1 MVRNHPR
8 VPRLPLAVAA
18 TTAAAVVAAHGSTG
32 SAGATPASGNLAP
45 GITTSHHSLEAA
57 AQEQGASPRILG
69 ARARG
74 GEPGQSSGLPA
85 GVPRKGSYAFLVKL
99 DTQTTAAA
107 QRGARSRGAS
117 AARAAARAQLSR
129 VTTAQNRVVAAL
141 PAKSRVLYRTHAV
154 LPGLAVVTDVAN
166 YAKLRGLSGVTAVY
180 PIAPKSPSNS
190 YAVPL
195 QGAPQAWKAFGDLG
209 QNSTVAVIDTGI
221 DYTHADFGGAGTTEA
236 YDTAKAA
243 KGASPDFPS
252 DKVIGGF
259 DLAGDDYQAD
269 PNSDNFNPIPTPD
282 PYPLDCNSHGSH
294 VAGTI
299 GGLGENADG
308 STYTGAY
315 DEDTPFDSMRIGPGV
330 APRAK
335 LYGFR
340 VFGCEGSTN
349 LTAAAIDMAAD
360 PNGDGSTTDHADV
373 VNLSLGSDYG
383 SPQDG
388 DSVAVDD
395 ASALGMTMVVASGN
409 AGDLYDV
416 GGSPGDAPSA
426 ITAAA
431 SQDASSQ
438 VDALNVAAPASI
450 EGKYAAE
457 RSIAYDWSTK
467 PDLAGEV
474 VRVTQQGNLDGC
486 DELSATDAAAVNG
499 HIAFVE
505 WTDTDAD
512 RRCGSVK
519 RSGNLAK
526 AGATGFIYA
535 DDEETFAA
543 GITGDKTI
551 PGVLVAKSGG
561 DAIRSELL
569 AGHTVTISGTTASG
583 FQQLVP
589 SQNDTIAGFSS
600 RGIGD
605 VDNVKPDVTAVGAS
619 VFSAGSGTGTRGLN
633 DGEPWRATPMTEGTA
648 GLVKSLHPDWSPE
661 QVKADIM
668 NTAGQDLFTGGNH
681 TGTKFAPQR
690 VGAGRIDIAKA
701 VANKVLA
708 SVVGNTG
715 AVSASFGPLA
725 VTAPQTLTKTIK
737 VQNTGTD
744 AVSYDVAYQARTSIP
759 GATYSVSPASITV
772 DPRSSKTVT
781 VTLTLDP
788 SKLTKTIDPTVDRTQ
803 GGLPREYQA
812 DASGLVVLTG
822 SGVPNLRVPVYAAPR
837 PASVMSQPSSL
848 SMPTSRQQSAM
859 LPLTGKRVNQGSGA
873 TAVRS
878 TVAGFELAA
887 TSGKAPACSAT
898 VTDGCVNF
906 SDERAADL
914 KYVGVT
920 SDAEQQRS
928 IGADPNTDGM
938 TYFAVSTQGAWRT
951 PSGIQDF
958 EISIDNN
965 GDGATDLVLFNS
977 RLTDTDVMVS
987 ELLDLSSGKV
997 VDLEGINDRL
1007 GDTDTALLDSDT
1019 LVMPVLTAALGLK
1032 PGASR
1037 ISYGI
1042 ASFDGYHDGAVDS
1055 IGLNDVGDP
1064 ENGLTFDPLQPGLA
1078 MYGSYDGDASP
1089 LLFRDS
1095 PGSVV
1100 KVSRNAPAYAADRGK
1115 GLLVVHFHNQN
1126 GHKAQVVSLSKSA
1139 ASPTLKLLPNP
1150 VRHGRTVTATIS
1162 VTSKSGVTPTGTVT
1176 LRRPDGTVIGTRT
1189 LKSGKATLT
1198 FTAKKAGTYRHYAR
1212 YNGDQNTAP
1221 ASSAI
1226 VNLKVT

>member
-1 MVRNHPR
+1 V
-8 VPRLPLAVAA
+8 
-18 TTAAAVVAAHGSTG
+18 
-32 SAGATPASGNLAP
+32 
-45 GITTSHHSLEAA
+45 
-57 AQEQGASPRILG
+57 LG
-69 ARARG
+69 ARAQG

-85 GVPRKGSYAFLVKL
+85 GVPKKGSYAFLVKL
-99 DTQTTAAA
+99 DTESTAAA

-129 VTTAQNRVVAAL
+129 VTAAQNRVVAAL

-154 LPGLAVVTDVAN
+154 LPGLAVVTDVSN
-166 YAKLRGLSGVTAVY
+166 YPRLRGISGVTAVY

-221 DYTHADFGGAGTTEA
+221 DYTHADFGGAGTKAA

-259 DLAGDDYQAD
+259 DLAGDDYNADPAD
-269 PNSDNFNPIPTPD
+269 PNFQPTPSPD

-299 GGLGENADG
+299 GGLGENGNG

-315 DEDTPFDSMRIGPGV
+315 DDSTPFESMRIGPGV

-340 VFGCEGSTN
+340 VFGCEGSTD
-349 LTAAAIDMAAD
+349 LVASAIDMAAD
-360 PNGDGSTTDHADV
+360 PNQDGSTSDHADV

-395 ASALGMTMVVASGN
+395 ASAMGMTMVVASGN

-431 SQDASSQ
+431 SQDAASQ
-438 VDALNVAAPASI
+438 VDALNVSSPASI
-450 EGKYAAE
+450 AGDYAAE
-457 RSIAYDWSTK
+457 RSIAYDWGTK
-467 PDLAGEV
+467 PDLAGDV
-474 VRVTQQGNLDGC
+474 VRVTQPGNLDGC
-486 DELSATDAAAVNG
+486 DPLNATDTGAVAG

-505 WTDTDAD
+505 WTDNDTV

-519 RSGNLAK
+519 RSGNLAQ
-526 AGATGFIYA
+526 AGATGFIFA

-543 GITGDKTI
+543 GITGSDTI

-561 DAIRSELL
+561 DAIRSELVN
-569 AGHTVTISGTTASG
+569 GNTVTISGTTANG
-583 FQQLVP
+583 FPQRFP
-589 SQNDTIAGFSS
+589 SQDDTLAGFSS

-619 VFSAGSGTGTRGLN
+619 VFSAGSGTGNQGLN
-633 DGEPWRATPMTEGTA
+633 DSGTSMATPMTAGTA
-648 GLVKSLHPDWSPE
+648 GLVKSMHPDWSPE

-681 TGTKFAPQR
+681 TGTKYAPQR
-690 VGAGRIDIAKA
+690 VGAGRIQIAKA
-701 VANKVLA
+701 VQNTVLA

-725 VTAPQTLTKTIK
+725 VTAPQALSKTIK

-744 AVSYDVAYQARTSIP
+744 AVSYGVGYEPRTSIP
-759 GATYSVSPASITV
+759 GATYSVSPASVTV

-837 PASVMSQPSSL
+837 PASVMTQPSSL
-848 SMPTSRQQSAM
+848 HMPTSKQQSAM
-859 LPLTGKRVNQGSGA
+859 LPLTGKRVHQGSGA

-887 TSGKAPACSAT
+887 TSGKAPACSKT
-898 VTDGCVNF
+898 VTDNCAQFPDV
-906 SDERAADL
+906 RAADL
-914 KYVGVT
+914 RYVGVT
-920 SDAEQQRS
+920 SDAEQERS

-938 TYFAVSTQGAWRT
+938 TYFAVSTEKAWRT
-951 PSGIQDF
+951 PAGMQEFDVL
-958 EISIDNN
+958 IDTDR
-965 GDGATDLVLFNS
+965 DGTSDLVLFNS
-977 RLTDTDVMVS
+977 RLTDTDIMVS
-987 ELLDLSSGKV
+987 EL
-997 VDLEGINDRL
+997 VDLATGEVLDAEPINDRF
-1007 GDTDTALLDSDT
+1007 GDTDTALLESDT
-1019 LVMPVLTAALGLK
+1019 LVMPVATAALGLTS
-1032 PGASR
+1032 GASR
-1037 ISYGI
+1037 IDYGV
-1042 ASFDGYHDGAVDS
+1042 ATFSDQNPTVDS
-1055 IGLNDVGDP
+1055 IGLNSDGDP
-1064 ENGLTFDPLQPGLA
+1064 QNPLSFDPLQPGLA
-1078 MYGSYDGDASP
+1078 MYGSFDGDASP

-1095 PGSVV
+1095 PGSVL

-1139 ASPTLKLLPNP
+1139 ASPTLRLSPNP

-1189 LKSGKATLT
+1189 LRSGKATLS
-1198 FTAKKAGTYRHYAR
+1198 FTAKKAGTYRHYAH
-1212 YNGDQNTAP
+1212 YNGDRNTAP
-1221 ASSAI
+1221 SSSPI